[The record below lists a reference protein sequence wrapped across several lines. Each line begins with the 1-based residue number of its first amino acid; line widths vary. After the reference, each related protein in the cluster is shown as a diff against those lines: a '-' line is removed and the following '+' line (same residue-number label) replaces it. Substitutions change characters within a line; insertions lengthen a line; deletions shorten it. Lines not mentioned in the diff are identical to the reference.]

1 MDNEWKFLKEVHSF
15 GDLPD
20 DLIPEFIFWGRS
32 NVGKS
37 TLINLLTKSQI
48 AKTSRLPGRTRS
60 FVLFQYKKTFRII
73 DLPGYGFSKIPKKQK
88 LKLIN
93 F

>member
-48 AKTSRLPGRTRS
+48 AKPRDCLVEPDH
-60 FVLFQYKKTFRII
+60 LFFFNIK
-73 DLPGYGFSKIPKKQK
+73 
-88 LKLIN
+88 N